1 MQVHFVTKD
10 GALIVRVVGE
20 LDHHSAAEI
29 RERTDDKVTAEH
41 VKTLIFDFSHLTFM
55 DSSGIGVVIGRYKL
69 MKSLGGSLRLIS
81 SNQSV
86 DKMLELSGIVKLIPV
101 CQTVDEAM
109 KLA

>member
-1 MQVHFVTKD
+1 MQLHFVTKD
-10 GALIVRVVGE
+10 GTLIVRVTGE

-29 RERTDDKVTAEH
+29 RQRTDDKVTSEH
-41 VKTLIFDFSHLTFM
+41 VQTLIFDFSNLTFM

-69 MKSLGGSLRLIS
+69 MKSLGGNIRLIS
-81 SNQSV
+81 SNKAV

-101 CQTVDEAM
+101 CQSVDEAM